1 MSTPRLAEKYRK
13 EVIPVLKKE
22 FWIDNPMAVPK
33 VEKVVLN
40 MGIGEAITNA
50 KLVYTA
56 AEELTKIA
64 GQRAVVTK
72 AKKSIATFKLRAG
85 MPIGCRVTL
94 RGDRMYEF
102 LDRLMNVAL
111 PRVRDFRGVPTRA
124 FDGRGN
130 YTLGVKDHLI
140 FPEIDPTKIDKS
152 KGLNVTIV
160 TTAGSDDRARVL
172 LKELGMPF
180 GRYQVKERRHCSSR
194 RDHQGEFETEV
205 RDPQAKPLHALRASA
220 GVSPQVRLVPH
231 LLPEPRAR
239 GLRARSDEGVVVRR
253 GR

>member
-1 MSTPRLAEKYRK
+1 MSTARLQDKYK
-13 EVIPVLKKE
+13 KDVIPVLKKE
-22 FWIDNPMAVPK
+22 FGIDNPMAVPK
-33 VEKVVLN
+33 LEKVVLN

-50 KLVYTA
+50 KLVDAA

-64 GQRAVVTK
+64 GQRAVVTR

-94 RGDRMYEF
+94 RGERMYEF

-180 GRYQVKERRHCSSR
+180 GR
-194 RDHQGEFETEV
+194 
-205 RDPQAKPLHALRASA
+205 
-220 GVSPQVRLVPH
+220 
-231 LLPEPRAR
+231 
-239 GLRARSDEGVVVRR
+239 
-253 GR
+253 